1 MKKQKKIEL
10 NGIKQ
15 YAEYIKTQAERDRK
29 NNIGYIKNK
38 YKDRKREPT
47 HMRTKKANGNSQIG
61 R

>member
-38 YKDRKREPT
+38 ERQKKRDNT
-47 HMRTKKANGNSQIG
+47 YAIMKSVKSVK
-61 R
+61 